1 MHAQVTG
8 PGAGGCLGLGRS
20 ARPRTASPAL
30 ASHIYVGFGSGSG
43 ATSQAAESA
52 AITNL
57 NEVNADCLSGTITLV
72 YDTQQSSGT
81 WAAEVSAKCLTPGS

>member
-1 MHAQVTG
+1 MTHAMAAFSTALLLVF
-8 PGAGGCLGLGRS
+8 S
-20 ARPRTASPAL
+20 ATYIA
-30 ASHIYVGFGSGSG
+30 
-43 ATSQAAESA
+43 SQAAESA

-57 NEVNADCLSGTITLV
+57 NEVNADCLSGTLTLV

>member
-1 MHAQVTG
+1 MLAAALASAALLV
-8 PGAGGCLGLGRS
+8 LG
-20 ARPRTASPAL
+20 TASPAL

-57 NEVNADCLSGTITLV
+57 NEVNADCLSGTLTLV